1 MSVPRADHEGV
12 RVTNVTRTP
21 SAFPAAATAETLA
34 QLEFVRAV
42 DEVAQRAVGPLGAA
56 RVRERRP
63 SRDRTWVTEQLAA
76 VAELAPLVLGAD
88 GFRPA
93 PIADLTPELER
104 LRLEGT
110 VFDGLALIATARGLE
125 VMRTV
130 VGELRRIAERA
141 PRAAALIV
149 ELPPARVARDVL
161 QALGDDGEVLDGADP
176 AVDRARG
183 RLREARGRLIQSL
196 ERMLRGL
203 AAHEVP
209 TDAGVT
215 VRAGRYVIPVARDAR
230 GRVPGIVHGE
240 SGSGATLFVEPQAT
254 VELGNALAAAEA
266 DEARAVHALYRR
278 LTEAFR
284 PHRDLL
290 VAGLA
295 MCVAADDLY
304 ARARYA
310 AELDAVP
317 PRLGAV
323 PGPHALRG
331 ARHPLLLAEGVE
343 AVPFDLVLETKE
355 LALVVSG
362 PNTGG
367 KTVLLKAIG
376 LLSALAQ
383 AGIVPPVGEGTTLPI
398 YEAII
403 ADIGDRQSIAESLST
418 FSAHLAA
425 MRHALERAAPGTLVL
440 LDEVGSGTDPVEGA
454 ALAGAALE
462 TLVARGT
469 RVIATTH
476 LSELKKLAA
485 ETPGVVN
492 ASLQFDGAT
501 LTPTYRLE
509 KGVPGRSYGL
519 VIARR
524 LGLPAAVIDRAEA
537 RTPAAERRLDA
548 VLAEAERRTQAVAER
563 EVELTDLAARL
574 AKREGELAALRET
587 LGQRERTTS
596 TREAE
601 LEREGR
607 EQARRFLLEARKRV
621 EEALGVARA
630 AVSEATAKEA
640 RRLVEQGISDEAD
653 AVSRLEMELAKKG
666 WRVKKGSEE
675 LRGSPSVSRRPSV
688 RRPGATEPGR
698 APGGTAPDDRR
709 AGSITDFDLRGL
721 MADDA
726 RDAVARA
733 IDAAVLADVPVVR
746 IIHGKGTG
754 VLRQVVDEVLRA
766 DRRVAAHRLAPPR
779 EGGTGVTI
787 AELA

>member
-1 MSVPRADHEGV
+1 MTD
-12 RVTNVTRTP
+12 VTRTP

-34 QLEFVRAV
+34 QLEFARAV

-63 SRDRTWVTEQLAA
+63 SRDPTWVTEQLAA
-76 VAELAPLVLGAD
+76 VAELAGLVLGAE
-88 GFRPA
+88 GFRPV
-93 PIADLTPELER
+93 PIADLTPALDR

-110 VFDGLALIATARGLE
+110 VFDGLALLAVARGLE
-125 VMRTV
+125 AMRTV
-130 VGELRRIAERA
+130 AGELRRVAEQA
-141 PRAAALIV
+141 PRAAALMV

-183 RLREARGRLIQSL
+183 RVREARGRLIQSL

-215 VRAGRYVIPVARDAR
+215 VRAGRYVIPVASDAR

-254 VELGNALAAAEA
+254 IELGNALAAAEA

-278 LTEAFR
+278 LTDAFR
-284 PHRDLL
+284 PHHGLL

-310 AELDAVP
+310 ADLGAVP
-317 PRLGAV
+317 PRLGAI
-323 PGPHALRG
+323 PGPHTLRG
-331 ARHPLLLAEGVE
+331 ARHPLLLAEGVD
-343 AVPFDLVLETKE
+343 AVPFDLALESTE

-383 AGIVPPVGEGTTLPI
+383 AGIVPPVAEGTTLPV
-398 YEAII
+398 YAAII

-425 MRHALERAAPGTLVL
+425 MRHALEHAAPGTLVL
-440 LDEVGSGTDPVEGA
+440 LDEVGSGTDPIEGA

-462 TLVARGT
+462 TLVTRGA

-524 LGLPAAVIDRAEA
+524 LGLPDAVIDRAEA

-548 VLAEAERRTQAVAER
+548 VLAEAERRALAAVER
-563 EVELTDLAARL
+563 EVELADLAARL
-574 AKREGELAALRET
+574 TRREGELAALRET
-587 LGQRERTTS
+587 LAERERTAS

-653 AVSRLEMELAKKG
+653 AVQRLEAELAKKG
-666 WRVKKGSEE
+666 WRVKTKGGEQGA
-675 LRGSPSVSRRPSV
+675 LRSAAVRVPSRRSRAPE
-688 RRPGATEPGR
+688 RRPASGPPPATLPAVSE
-698 APGGTAPDDRR
+698 
-709 AGSITDFDLRGL
+709 FDLRGL
-721 MADDA
+721 MAEDA

-733 IDAAVLADVPVVR
+733 IDAAVLADVPAVR